1 MAINPVILDTNSYS
15 AFKKGQIDAVEII
28 RRVPAIIINPITLG
42 ELLGGFAL
50 GTKNEDNKK
59 ELELFLQS
67 ERVKFLVIDRKTC
80 EYYSKIFMELRRK
93 GKPIPTNDLWIA
105 ATAMQHGL
113 SVFTYDDH
121 FKHISD
127 LKTISK
133 ISDLRL

>member
-59 ELELFLQS
+59 GNPSRQM
-67 ERVKFLVIDRKTC
+67 I
-80 EYYSKIFMELRRK
+80 Y
-93 GKPIPTNDLWIA
+93 G
-105 ATAMQHGL
+105 
-113 SVFTYDDH
+113 
-121 FKHISD
+121 
-127 LKTISK
+127 
-133 ISDLRL
+133 